1 MPSLLGTGP
10 GMNYMHVDVSA
21 ENVQK
26 VNIAQCINSTAMK
39 RLIVSFEEWPDVE
52 FVLMWMSALM
62 SLLLLTSVEGYLF
75 NLYFSRTGTWWY
87 KWLRLILGV
96 NYVLIYILSVHP
108 ICFFNTFAATDELSC
123 QLMWIVRCHVTQPY
137 IGTTSAKL
145 NRTRGWHSGKNC
157 PCSKRVNLWIIICMS
172 WNVISVDV

>member
-10 GMNYMHVDVSA
+10 GVHYMHVDVSA

-39 RLIVSFEEWPDVE
+39 HLIVSFEESPDVLL
-52 FVLMWMSALM
+52 VLMWMSVLM

-96 NYVLIYILSVHP
+96 NYVLTYILWMHL

-123 QLMWIVRCHVTQPY
+123 QLMCIVRCHRRVYSSFSTCN
-137 IGTTSAKL
+137 SAIHRHHLGKTKSYPGMALWEKL
-145 NRTRGWHSGKNC
+145 PLQQTC
-157 PCSKRVNLWIIICMS
+157 
-172 WNVISVDV
+172 